1 MTAEFFSVR
10 VMELQKTLYHVA
22 YGMLYN
28 SHDCAD
34 AVQECILK
42 AWRMRDSL
50 KSEDSLRPWMIRIL
64 INECNNMLRT
74 KKRCMPMEELPEM
87 KAPPDADPWL
97 HDAIGALPEK
107 LRLPVVLYY
116 MEGFTVEETASI
128 LHIPKGTVKTR
139 LSSARK
145 ELRTAL
151 QDVDGRA
158 AYERV

>member
-1 MTAEFFSVR
+1 MTAESFTAR
-10 VMELQKTLYHVA
+10 LMEMNKTLYHVA

-42 AWRMRDSL
+42 AWRMRESLKNVDSL
-50 KSEDSLRPWMIRIL
+50 KPWVIRIL
-64 INECNNMLRT
+64 INECNNVLRARRRMT
-74 KKRCMPMEELPEM
+74 LVEDVPDS
-87 KAPPDADPWL
+87 KAPPGADVGL
-97 HDAIGALPEK
+97 HDAVGALPDK
-107 LRLPVVLYY
+107 LRLPVVLHY
-116 MEGFTVEETASI
+116 MEGFSVEETASI

-139 LSSARK
+139 LSNARK

-151 QDVDGRA
+151 QDVEGRA